1 MWLARSK
8 NGSLYAYTIKP
19 DYESDGF
26 FCIYPKE
33 KISDAELNLMFM
45 KLNPTEFPEITFE
58 NSPVE
63 ITSTGFLDILDI
75 LNNITETLVSDIEQE
90 NNNLLSCDN
99 SSDILDK
106 TYNYRLGLIQG
117 YAHAQ
122 CLISQMFAKKVSE
135 YLKINEND

>member
-1 MWLARSK
+1 MWLARNKAGDIHAFKTKPLLSVSGETYLTPYDYYS
-8 NGSLYAYTIKP
+8 GSNQIVL
-19 DYESDGF
+19 SD
-26 FCIYPKE
+26 
-33 KISDAELNLMFM
+33 N
-45 KLNPTEFPEITFE
+45 EFPEVTFE

-63 ITSTGFLDILDI
+63 IINTGLSDILDT
-75 LNNITETLVSDIEQE
+75 LNNISETLASDIEQE

-135 YLKINEND
+135 SLKINKNVNK

>member
-1 MWLARSK
+1 MWLARDKDGGVYCYTYEPIK
-8 NGSLYAYTIKP
+8 NESIKKFLSTSG
-19 DYESDGF
+19 ESDY
-26 FCIYPKE
+26 C
-33 KISDAELNLMFM
+33 
-45 KLNPTEFPEITFE
+45 KLFEEDFPEITFE

-63 ITSTGFLDILDI
+63 ITSTGFSDILDI

-90 NNNLLSCDN
+90 SNNLFSCDN

>member
-1 MWLARSK
+1 MWLARDK
-8 NGSLYAYTIKP
+8 DDAVYCYTYKP
-19 DYESDGF
+19 VRNESMKKFLSTSDESDY
-26 FCIYPKE
+26 C
-33 KISDAELNLMFM
+33 
-45 KLNPTEFPEITFE
+45 KLSEEDFPEITFE

-63 ITSTGFLDILDI
+63 ITSTGFSDILDI
-75 LNNITETLVSDIEQE
+75 LNNISEVLVSDIEQE

-135 YLKINEND
+135 FLKIDKNVNK

>member
-1 MWLARSK
+1 MWLARNKAGDIHAFKDKPFLSISGETYFSPYSY
-8 NGSLYAYTIKP
+8 NGSNQIVL
-19 DYESDGF
+19 SD
-26 FCIYPKE
+26 
-33 KISDAELNLMFM
+33 N
-45 KLNPTEFPEITFE
+45 EFPEVTSE

-63 ITSTGFLDILDI
+63 ITNTGLSDILDI
-75 LNNITETLVSDIEQE
+75 LNNISEILVSDIEQE

-135 YLKINEND
+135 SLKINEND